1 MCEESWCVRLW
12 EKGVPRGW
20 EGGGGGKL
28 SEIPQKGVEQKRVEK
43 KQRF

>member
-20 EGGGGGKL
+20 GGGGGKL
-28 SEIPQKGVEQKRVEK
+28 SEIPQKGVEQKRGEK